1 MPKEFLTD
9 AVIENKVKIANYFPH
24 ILFKTKGKFED
35 YTNILVIRLLTNKFA
50 KFSIYPLKSSK
61 IVKIVLI
68 GFDFQNKMIQDT
80 IKQLKNYNIIHT
92 SGLTSLGKRSYYEC
106 YLDISMSDKDY
117 KYIKSDL
124 DNVKN
129 IFEDIKIVEIG
140 LNLKS

>member
-9 AVIENKVKIANYFPH
+9 AIIENKAKITNYFPD
-24 ILFKTKGKFED
+24 ILFKSKRKFED
-35 YTNILVIRLLTNKFA
+35 YSNILVIRLLTKKFA
-50 KFSIYPLKSSK
+50 KFSIYPLKSTK

-80 IKQLKNYNIIHT
+80 IKKLKKFNIIHT
-92 SGLTSLGKRSYYEC
+92 SGLTSLGKRAYYEC
-106 YLDISMSDKDY
+106 YLDLSFSDEDY
-117 KYIKSDL
+117 KYLKSVL

>member
-117 KYIKSDL
+117 KYLKSVL